1 MSCRVACF
9 RWTASWWKDAGERM
23 WHLDQGPVAEGHSQ
37 SWQVDVTSCCT
48 LNVHSMFNLNAW
60 TLLNSCVAQLSTH
73 RNDVESRHKWCPGEP
88 AAEVFKG
95 YGPITPG
102 NTCVAVWTLSAV
114 HEMPIQ
120 ESFFMTTVV
129 TSHMQHSCTAC
140 HAAPFLLTWF
150 QACREPCTVSQGTPT
165 KSKLMTSVFTVATPC
180 LLPHLAP
187 PKFLVMVAKPEGL
200 ELAKFPTAAFSLKCP
215 RERSCRSQI
224 RARNDAARFL
234 VDASNEHEGTE
245 TFYSYRCCSERHNE
259 TRKWFGDVSE
269 WRIRIALG
277 SH

>member
-1 MSCRVACF
+1 M
-9 RWTASWWKDAGERM
+9 
-23 WHLDQGPVAEGHSQ
+23 
-37 SWQVDVTSCCT
+37 
-48 LNVHSMFNLNAW
+48 
-60 TLLNSCVAQLSTH
+60 AQLSTH

-102 NTCVAVWTLSAV
+102 NTCVAAWTLSAV

-140 HAAPFLLTWF
+140 HAALFLLTWF
-150 QACREPCTVSQGTPT
+150 QACREPCSESQGTPT

-180 LLPHLAP
+180 LLPRLAP

-200 ELAKFPTAAFSLKCP
+200 ELVPDSSVFFEMSTRKELSKPN
-215 RERSCRSQI
+215 SCKKRCSQI
-224 RARNDAARFL
+224 PR
-234 VDASNEHEGTE
+234 
-245 TFYSYRCCSERHNE
+245 
-259 TRKWFGDVSE
+259 
-269 WRIRIALG
+269 G
-277 SH
+277 SIE